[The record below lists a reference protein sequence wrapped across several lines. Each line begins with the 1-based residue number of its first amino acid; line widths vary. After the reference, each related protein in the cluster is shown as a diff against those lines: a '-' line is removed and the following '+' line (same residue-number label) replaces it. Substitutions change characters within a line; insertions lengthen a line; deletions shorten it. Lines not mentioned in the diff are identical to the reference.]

1 LADFPAESELVRQL
15 WQEISMSRPHPLAL
29 AALFVLASLA
39 GSAGQARAAEQT
51 GSGYCPMVQN
61 SAARKTCLDARSL
74 FYNQNYR
81 AALVTMKKALD
92 ASPKEGIIRMM
103 IARIM
108 LTLDDVGAAER
119 ELLQARKAG
128 VPDHL
133 VLPDLLHA
141 MTLLHRENQV
151 LIEFPAPAAGA
162 KGDVAADILRGRA
175 EALRSLDRLD
185 EAGVAVDRSLSIR
198 RDVPGLLQRADIASS
213 QNKQAFADELADEA
227 YRLAPKAGPA
237 LLAKLKRLQRSSDT
251 AATLAFIQ
259 QASKVFPDA
268 IELKVARIETYME
281 LKQDAKAKAEVNAI
295 LAKWPKSNFGH
306 YYKAMLMARANDKK
320 GAWTVMTAVPS
331 GFLKQNPSLAVPAAQ
346 LALDN
351 GKAEVAASILG
362 NALAGAPDMLDVR
375 LRFASLRLSQDS
387 PRSALSLLAPVKD
400 SNDPQVQKL
409 LGQVKASIAKD
420 RAF

>member
-1 LADFPAESELVRQL
+1 VKKPTRAASVA
-15 WQEISMSRPHPLAL
+15 MSRPCSLPL
-29 AALFVLASLA
+29 AALFILAVLGGWGVQA
-39 GSAGQARAAEQT
+39 GAAEQAN
-51 GSGYCPMVQN
+51 SGYCPMVQN
-61 SAARKTCLDARSL
+61 PAARKTCLDARSL
-74 FYNQNYR
+74 FYNRNYR

-119 ELLQARKAG
+119 ELLQARKDG

-141 MTLLHRENQV
+141 MTALHRENQV
-151 LIEFPAPAAGA
+151 LIEFPEPAPGA

-175 EALRSLDRLD
+175 EALRSLNRLD
-185 EAGVAVDRSLSIR
+185 EAGMAVDRSLSMR

-213 QNKQAFADELADEA
+213 QDKQALADGLVDEA
-227 YRLAPKAGPA
+227 YRLAPKEGPA
-237 LLAKLKRLQRSSDT
+237 LLAKLKRLQRSNDS
-251 AATLAFIQ
+251 AATLAFSQ
-259 QASKVFPDA
+259 QASKLFPDA
-268 IELKVARIETYME
+268 IELKVARIEAYMK
-281 LKQDAKAKAEVNAI
+281 LKQDGKAKAEVDAL
-295 LAKWPKSNFGH
+295 LAKSPKSNFGH
-306 YYKAMLMARANDKK
+306 YYKALLMARANDKK
-320 GAWTVMTAVPS
+320 EAWTVMTAVPS

-351 GKAEVAASILG
+351 GKAEVAASILS
-362 NALAGAPDMLDVR
+362 NALAAAPDMLDVR

-400 SNDPQVQKL
+400 SHDPQVQKL